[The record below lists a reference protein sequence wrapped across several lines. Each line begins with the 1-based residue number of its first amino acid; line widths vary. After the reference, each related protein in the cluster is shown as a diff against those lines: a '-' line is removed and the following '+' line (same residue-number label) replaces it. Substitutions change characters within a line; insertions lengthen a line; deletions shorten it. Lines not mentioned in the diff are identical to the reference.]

1 MRGWVSSLV
10 FFAVLLGQSY
20 ALQARELVLVCR
32 SQESTNVFSKTEL
45 RRLFLGFPVKKNNT
59 LVNALRNTSENDV
72 YQVFLQNVMFMSERN
87 YERRLLSL
95 NFTRGNKVV
104 PEYEDTLLLIRNIKK
119 KSNNVSYVWRDN
131 LDESQGLTVIQVLWE
146 GD

>member
-32 SQESTNVFSKTEL
+32 SQESINVFSKTEL

-72 YQVFLQNVMFMSERN
+72 YQVFLQNVMFMSKRN

-95 NFTRGNKVV
+95 NFTRGNKVI
-104 PEYEDTLLLIRNIKK
+104 PDYEDTLLLIKNIKK
-119 KSNNVSYVWRDN
+119 NSNNVSYVWRDN